1 MMQLK
6 GKVVFVTGA
15 NRGLGEVLVRSLLD
29 AGVAKVYAASRRRP
43 DEFDHRVQWIELD
56 VTNFEGVEIAAAQ
69 CRDVDLVINNAAVLV
84 AGSLTS
90 SDSVD
95 VLRRHIEVNVLGLLA
110 VSKAFVPVLKLN
122 GGGGIV
128 NILSGVTWFSLPGK
142 SAYSASKSAAWG
154 ISNGLRQELCGQGTF
169 VLNVHPGYIDT
180 DMASD
185 VDAVKTAP
193 EDVARAILQ
202 GIETEQKE
210 VLVDEGPR
218 QIKQSLSSAEPI
230 YLIPDLHI

>member
-1 MMQLK
+1 MQLK

-15 NRGLGEVLVRSLLD
+15 NRGLGRVLMRALLD
-29 AGVAKVYAASRRRP
+29 AGVAKVYAASRQRP
-43 DEFDHRVQWIELD
+43 EELDDRAEWIELD
-56 VTNFEGVEIAAAQ
+56 VTNVEGGEAAAAR

-90 SDSVD
+90 SDSVE

-110 VSKAFVPVLKLN
+110 VSRAFAPVLKLN

-154 ISNGLRQELCGQGTF
+154 ISNGLRQELYGQGTF

-185 VDAVKTAP
+185 VDAMKTAP
-193 EDVARAILQ
+193 EDVARAVLQ
-202 GIETEQKE
+202 GIEAEQKE

-218 QIKQSLSSAEPI
+218 RIKESLSSAEPI
-230 YLIPDLHI
+230 YLIPDLRI

>member
-1 MMQLK
+1 MQLK
-6 GKVVFVTGA
+6 DKAVFVTGA
-15 NRGLGEVLVRSLLD
+15 NRGLGQVLTRALLD
-29 AGVAKVYAASRRRP
+29 AGVAKVYASSRQRP
-43 DEFDHRVQWIELD
+43 KDLDHRAEWIELD
-56 VTNFEGVEIAAAQ
+56 VTNLESVETAATR
-69 CRDVDLVINNAAVLV
+69 CRDVDLLINNAAVLA

-90 SDSVD
+90 SDSVE
-95 VLRRHIEVNVLGLLA
+95 VLRHHIEVNVIGLLA
-110 VSKAFVPVLKLN
+110 VSRAFAPILKFN

-154 ISNGLRQELCGQGTF
+154 ISNGLRQELYGQGTF

-185 VDAVKTAP
+185 VDAMKTP
-193 EDVARAILQ
+193 PQDVASAVLQ
-202 GIETEQKE
+202 GIEAEHKE
-210 VLVDEGPR
+210 VLVGEGPR

-230 YLIPDLHI
+230 YLIPDLRT